1 MNNIITL
8 TQKPI
13 IDFSKLSE
21 VGQEIQNEIAKYNIN
36 DMVVTE
42 ETVKDIKAVRAKFNN
57 QFKEYEASRKAIKE
71 GVNDPY
77 MQFEKSYKE
86 HIATPYKEADVTLK
100 NAIDSVEN
108 ELKQRKTETLQ
119 TYFKDKSTDID
130 FIKFEQVGLNITLSA
145 SMKSLETKIDEF
157 VLKIKND
164 LELIKLEED
173 KERILVRYKQTLD
186 VSRAIISVKQ
196 DIEQEQALI
205 QRQEQERIEQEQVK
219 EVIEPEIVK
228 EPQKEVVEPVND
240 TKEATFKIVDTVENI
255 IKVRDFMKANNIN
268 FEGVK

>member
-1 MNNIITL
+1 MSNIITL
-8 TQKPI
+8 SQKPI

-21 VGQEIQNEIAKYNIN
+21 VGKEIQNDIAKYNIN

-42 ETVKDIKAVRAKFNN
+42 ETVKDIKAVRAKLNN

-108 ELKQRKTETLQ
+108 ELKQRKTGTLQ
-119 TYFKDKSTDID
+119 TYFKDKSTDVG
-130 FIKFEQVGLNITLSA
+130 FIKFEQVGLNITLSE

-157 VLKIKND
+157 IEKVRSD
-164 LELIKLEED
+164 LELINLEEH
-173 KERILVRYKQTLD
+173 KQRILVRYKQSLD
-186 VSRAIISVKQ
+186 VSRAITSVKQ
-196 DIEQEQALI
+196 EIEQEQVLI
-205 QRQEQERIEQEQVK
+205 DRKEQERIAQEQVK
-219 EVIEPEIVK
+219 EVIEPEVVK
-228 EPQKEVVEPVND
+228 EPQTEVVEQVEKPKVLSMQ
-240 TKEATFKIVDTVENI
+240 FTVYGTI
-255 IKVRDFMKANNIN
+255 DQLKSIKN
-268 FEGVK
+268 FLDSEGLKYE